1 MANYLKMDKK
11 QQVYGLLQLGWSYRR
26 IEKETGVRRETVAR
40 YHREW
45 LSKAA
50 KVPTGSGEEPL
61 SLESNAAIPPAGLPE
76 VRSTAHPYRDFIGAE
91 LEKGLSYQRIWQ
103 DLREE
108 YAYCGSYDSV
118 RRYAKRIKRSRP
130 ELADIMHA
138 APGEEAQVDFFQG
151 PLTLDPST
159 GAYFHPWVFRMVLA
173 HSRHSYEEA
182 VRSQDFLSFIRCHER
197 GFRFLGGVPRVV
209 RLDNLKAGVARAC
222 LYDPDINPV
231 YAAFADHYGFCPLPC
246 FPGKAKEKGKVE
258 KAGDYL
264 KSNALKGR
272 RFESLSEL
280 NEHLKRWNRNIA
292 SLRIHGTT
300 RRQVIAHFLEAEKG
314 ALLPLPASPFEHF
327 SYGKRIVHFDGHI
340 RVGNAFYSVPH
351 HLLREEVEVR
361 YTDRIL
367 KIYHTGELV
376 AVHAIT
382 GPGRFMTADE
392 HRPAEKPAKAEGY
405 ERYLLARA
413 ERVGEGAHAWALGA
427 IAARGPRSYRL
438 LQGMLALTGKHT
450 AEVVNWACEVAHEN
464 SCYHYQSLKKL
475 VERAEEREN
484 LPELLQFHELIRPLS
499 EIGEEVK
506 AIERRA

>member
-11 QQVYGLLQLGWSYRR
+11 QQIYGLLQLGWSYRR
-26 IEKETGVRRETVAR
+26 IEKETGVRRETVSR

-50 KVPTGSGEEPL
+50 KVPTGSVEEPV
-61 SLESNAAIPPAGLPE
+61 SLESNAAIVPAGLP
-76 VRSTAHPYRDFIGAE
+76 RGKSTAHPYRDFIEAG
-91 LEKGLSYQRIWQ
+91 LKKGLSYQRIWQ

-130 ELADIMHA
+130 ELADVMHA

-151 PLTLDPST
+151 PLTLDPET
-159 GAYFHPWVFRMVLA
+159 GRFFRPHVFRMVLS

-182 VRSQDFLSFIRCHER
+182 VRTQDLLSFIRLHER
-197 GFRFLGGVPRVV
+197 AFRFFGGVPRVV

-231 YAAFADHYGFCPLPC
+231 YQAFASHSGFCPLPC
-246 FPGKAKEKGKVE
+246 FPGKAEEKGKVE

-272 RFESLSEL
+272 RFDSLAEL
-280 NEHLKRWNRNIA
+280 NDFLKRWNRNIA

-300 RRQVIAHFLEAEKG
+300 KRQVLSHFLEAEKG
-314 ALLPLPASPFEHF
+314 ALGPLPTTPFEHF
-327 SYGKRIVHFDGHI
+327 NYGKRTVHLDGHI

-351 HLLREEVEVR
+351 RLLGEEVEVR
-361 YTDRIL
+361 FTDRIL
-367 KIYHTGELV
+367 KVYHSGELC
-376 AVHAIT
+376 AVHAIAHAGT
-382 GPGRFMTADE
+382 FVTSDE

-405 ERYLLARA
+405 ERRLLARA
-413 ERVGEGAHAWALGA
+413 ERVGEGAYAWAKGA

-438 LQGMLALTGKHT
+438 LQGMLALTRKHPRET
-450 AEVVNWACEVAHEN
+450 VDWACRVAHGN
-464 SCYHYQSLKKL
+464 SCYHYQSLKRL
-475 VERAEEREN
+475 VERAAGMKVDPRLIQES
-484 LPELLQFHELIRPLS
+484 ELIRPLA
-499 EIGEEVK
+499 EIGEEVRK
-506 AIERRA
+506 IEYRA